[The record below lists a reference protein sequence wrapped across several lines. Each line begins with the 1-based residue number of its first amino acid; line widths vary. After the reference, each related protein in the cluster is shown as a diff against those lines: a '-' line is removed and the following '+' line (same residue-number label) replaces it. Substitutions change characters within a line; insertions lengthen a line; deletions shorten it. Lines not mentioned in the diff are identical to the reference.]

1 MAMRYSLFEKK
12 ESFVHHL
19 DPRAKLFWLL
29 VIFVL
34 AVLFVHPVYTLAI
47 FGSILLMMI
56 LSRLSLSRLLPQLR
70 AIAVVASMAVLL
82 WPIWIKPGNVLLNL
96 GSLRI
101 TDLGLLMGVGVAFR
115 LASLMSVGPVYL
127 MTTSQRD
134 FIAGLTHLKLPYKV
148 VFLLSTS
155 FRFLPAVIGEI
166 TTITEAQTS
175 RGLQL
180 DKGTLVERLRKRL
193 PVLIPTII
201 LSIKSSQNLAIAI
214 ESRAFG
220 AYKDRT
226 CLSQLRFRTG
236 DYVFGALCLAA
247 LALGIWLWSQGLGR
261 VL

>member
-1 MAMRYSLFEKK
+1 M
-12 ESFVHHL
+12 
-19 DPRAKLFWLL
+19 
-29 VIFVL
+29 FVL
-34 AVLFVHPVYTLAI
+34 AILFVHPVYTMAI
-47 FGSILLMMI
+47 FGSILCVMI
-56 LSRLSLSRLLPQLR
+56 LSRLSLSRLVPQLR
-70 AIAVVASMAVLL
+70 AIAVVACMSLLL
-82 WPIWIKPGNVLLNL
+82 WPIWIRPGNVLLNA

-166 TTITEAQTS
+166 ATITEAQTS
-175 RGLQL
+175 RGLEL
-180 DKGTLVERLRKRL
+180 DKGSIVERLRKRL

-226 CLSQLRFRTG
+226 CLSELRFRSA
-236 DYVFGALCLAA
+236 DYAFSALCLAV
-247 LALGIWLWSQGLGR
+247 LVLGFWLSSQRFGL